1 MISHFRNF
9 ARSKWAAGL
18 FVLLIIS
25 FAIVGSQMDVFASLG
40 PKNVIT
46 AGERSMT
53 PVQFRSVFDR
63 VRENVQEQ
71 AGRPVTT
78 EDMVKENLH
87 QRFLESQT
95 RNLGFL
101 AWAWDA
107 GLRPGKDL
115 IVKRIREIPAFFN
128 QVTGQF
134 DEQQYQQALAQ
145 RGVTP
150 ADLEQDFRDQSVVE
164 HYGAA
169 LYAGAR
175 IPRVYAALLANQA
188 RQTRD
193 GRWFTVTQA
202 MAGRTPAPTD
212 AQLTAFMNQNAAQ
225 LRRPE
230 YRMVSVVLF
239 APSREQQNA
248 PIAEDKIR
256 ERFEFRKAALS
267 QPEKRSFVTLTA
279 PTRAVADRIAAALRA
294 GQTAE
299 EVGRANNIRPADFD
313 AAPKSALGDPAV
325 AEAVFNMAAGS
336 VSDPIQARVGF
347 AVAKLNAITPGQEAT
362 LEGVRDAVVAELR
375 QEDARAKTYEAVEAY
390 ERARSEGK
398 TLAQAVQQV
407 GARVIQLPPF
417 TQDGRLPD
425 GQPLNAPPQV
435 LTQAYSL
442 GKGGES
448 EVIDAGQGQYF
459 VIRVDDVRPAQLPA
473 LADIRAPLA
482 ARWTAQENARLLSSK
497 AEELA
502 RRIRGGQDLAAV
514 AASVG
519 ASVTTRTGVEQ
530 TGEVQTQIGEGVMR
544 GLFSQGRN
552 QVFVE
557 PQGADS
563 TVIGRVDAIRAAVPA
578 LAAPLGE
585 QARPRLTEEYMGAFV
600 EDSMAAAAR
609 RMKAR
614 NDPALALQALG
625 IQDPAAAPAAPAR

>member
-1 MISHFRNF
+1 MITHFRNF

-18 FVLLIIS
+18 FALLILS
-25 FAIVGSQMDVFASLG
+25 FMVVGSQMDIFASFG
-40 PKNVIT
+40 PKHVIS
-46 AGERSMT
+46 AGDRSMSQ
-53 PVQFRSVFDR
+53 VQFRSVFDR
-63 VRENVQEQ
+63 VRENLQER

-87 QRFLESQT
+87 QRFLEEQT
-95 RNLGFL
+95 QNLGFL

-134 DEQQYQQALAQ
+134 DEQQYQQALARQ
-145 RGVTP
+145 GVTP

-164 HYGAA
+164 HYGAG

-175 IPRVYAALLANQA
+175 LPRVYAALLANQA

-202 MAGRTPAPTD
+202 MAGRAAAPTD

-230 YRMVSVVLF
+230 FRMVSVVLF
-239 APSREQQNA
+239 APSREQQTA
-248 PIAEDKIR
+248 AISEEKIR

-294 GQTAE
+294 GQSPE

-325 AEAVFNMAAGS
+325 ADAVFALTAGQ
-336 VSDPIQARVGF
+336 VSAPVQARVGF
-347 AVAKLNAITPGQEAT
+347 AVAKLNSITPGQEAT
-362 LEGVRDAVVAELR
+362 LEGVRDAIIAELR
-375 QEDARAKTYEAVEAY
+375 QEDARAKTYESVEAY

-407 GARVIQLPPF
+407 GARIIQLPPF
-417 TQDGRLPD
+417 TQDGKLPD
-425 GQPLNAPPQV
+425 GQPMNAPPQV
-435 LTQAYSL
+435 LTQAYALS
-442 GKGGES
+442 KGGES

-459 VIRVDDVRPAQLPA
+459 VIRVDDVRPSQLPA
-473 LADIRAPLA
+473 LADIREPLA
-482 ARWTAQENARLLSSK
+482 AQWTARENARLLAAK
-497 AEELA
+497 ADELA
-502 RRIRGGQDLAAV
+502 RRIRGGQDIVAV

-519 ASVTTRTGVEQ
+519 ANVTTRTGVEQ
-530 TGEVQTQIGEGVMR
+530 SGEVQAQVGQGVMR
-544 GLFSQGRN
+544 GLFTQSRN

-557 PQGADS
+557 PQAADS
-563 TVIGRVDAIRAAVPA
+563 TVVGRVDNIRAAVPA

-585 QARPRLTEEYMGAFV
+585 QARPRLTEEYMVALV
-600 EDSMAAAAR
+600 DYSMGAAAR

-625 IQDPAAAPAAPAR
+625 VQDPAAPAAPAK

>member
-1 MISHFRNF
+1 MITHFRNF

-18 FVLLIIS
+18 FVLLILS
-25 FAIVGSQMDVFASLG
+25 FAVVGSQMDVFAGLG

-46 AGERSMT
+46 AGDRSMT

-134 DEQQYQQALAQ
+134 DEAQYQQVLAQ
-145 RGVTP
+145 QGVTP
-150 ADLEQDFRDQSVVE
+150 ADLEQDFSDQSVAE
-164 HYGAA
+164 HYGAGV
-169 LYAGAR
+169 YAGAR
-175 IPRVYAALLANQA
+175 IPRIYAALLANQA
-188 RQTRD
+188 RQLRD

-202 MAGRTPAPTD
+202 MAGRAAAPTD

-230 YRMVSVVLF
+230 FRMVSVVLF
-239 APSREQQNA
+239 APSREQQTA
-248 PIAEDKIR
+248 AISDARIQ

-294 GQTAE
+294 GQTPEA
-299 EVGRANNIRPADFD
+299 VGAANNIRPADFD

-325 AEAVFNMAAGS
+325 ADAVFTMTAGQ
-336 VSDPIQARVGF
+336 VSAPIQARVGF
-347 AVAKLNAITPGQEAT
+347 AVAKLNSVTPGQEAT
-362 LEGVRDAVVAELR
+362 LDGVRDAIIAELR
-375 QEDARAKTYEAVEAY
+375 QEDVRAKTYEGVEAY

-417 TQDGRLPD
+417 TQDGKLPD

-435 LTQAYSL
+435 LTQAYALS
-442 GKGGES
+442 KGGES
-448 EVIDAGQGQYF
+448 DVIDAGQGQYF
-459 VIRVDDVRPAQLPA
+459 VIRVDDVRPSQLPA
-473 LADIRAPLA
+473 LADIREPLA
-482 ARWTAQENARLLSSK
+482 AQWTARENARLLTVK
-497 AEELA
+497 ADELA
-502 RRIRGGQDLAAV
+502 RRIRGGQDIGAV
-514 AASVG
+514 ASSVG
-519 ASVTTRTGVEQ
+519 ATVTTRTGIEQ
-530 TGEVQTQIGEGVMR
+530 TGTIQTEIGEGVMR
-544 GLFSQGRN
+544 GLFTQGRN

-557 PQGADS
+557 PQGQ
-563 TVIGRVDAIRAAVPA
+563 TTIVGRVDAIRASAPA
-578 LAAPLGE
+578 LTAALGE
-585 QARPRLTEEYMGAFV
+585 QARPRLTSEYMDALV
-600 EDSMAAAAR
+600 SESMAAAAR
-609 RMKAR
+609 RVKAR
-614 NDPALALQALG
+614 NDPALALQTLG
-625 IQDPAAAPAAPAR
+625 IQDPAVPAAPAQ

>member
-1 MISHFRNF
+1 MITHFRNF
-9 ARSKWAAGL
+9 AKSKWAAGL

-25 FAIVGSQMDVFASLG
+25 FAVVGSQMDVFANFG
-40 PKNVIT
+40 PKHVIT
-46 AGERSMT
+46 AGDRSMNQ
-53 PVQFRSVFDR
+53 VQFRAVFDR

-71 AGRPVTT
+71 AGRPVTV
-78 EDMVKENLH
+78 EEMVKENLH

-134 DEQQYQQALAQ
+134 DETQYQQALAQ
-145 RGVTP
+145 QGVTP
-150 ADLEQDFRDQSVVE
+150 ADLEQDFRDQSIVE
-164 HYGAA
+164 HYGAGLA
-169 LYAGAR
+169 AGAR
-175 IPRVYAALLANQA
+175 IPRIYAALLANQA

-202 MAGRTPAPTD
+202 MAGRAASPTD

-230 YRMVSVVLF
+230 FRMVSIILF
-239 APSREQQNA
+239 APSREQQSA
-248 PIAEDKIR
+248 AISEEKIR

-279 PTRAVADRIAAALRA
+279 PTREVAARVAAALRA
-294 GQTAE
+294 GQSPQ

-325 AEAVFNMAAGS
+325 AEAVFGMTAGS

-347 AVAKLNAITPGQEAT
+347 AVVKLTSVTPGQAAT
-362 LEGVRDAVVAELR
+362 LEGVRDAIVAELR

-398 TLAQAVQQV
+398 TLQQAVQQV
-407 GARVIQLPPF
+407 GARIVQLPPF
-417 TQDGRLPD
+417 TQDGKLPD

-435 LTQAYSL
+435 LTQAYALS
-442 GKGGES
+442 KGGES

-459 VIRVDDVRPAQLPA
+459 VIRVDDVRPSQLPT

-482 ARWTAQENARLLSSK
+482 AQWTARENARLLAAK
-497 AEELA
+497 ADELA
-502 RRIRGGQDLAAV
+502 RRIRGGQDIAAV
-514 AASVG
+514 ASSVG

-530 TGEVQTQIGEGVMR
+530 TGAVQTQIGQGVMR
-544 GLFSQGRN
+544 GLFTQGRN

-557 PQGADS
+557 PQSGDS
-563 TVIGRVDAIRAAVPA
+563 TVIGRVDAIHAAVPA
-578 LAAPLGE
+578 LAAALGE
-585 QARPRLTEEYMGAFV
+585 QARPRLTQEYMEALV
-600 EDSMAAAAR
+600 QDSMGAAAR
-609 RMKAR
+609 RVKAR

-625 IQDPAAAPAAPAR
+625 VQDPAAPAAPAQ